1 MSRAVWLGKP
11 RKNRHMLRTARTVEQ
26 VVELRC
32 PLPYSGNTS
41 SNNKPYI
48 HTMYVWMWVCVC
60 VCACVCVCGY
70 ACMRVCMYA
79 CMHKFMYACM
89 HACMHACIHGWMHG
103 WTGWDGMGWDGMDVH
118 VCVCTHI
125 HVCTYI
131 HTYMRCKESRT
142 IKGSKRRAFRKG
154 SPLHLRP
161 EAVNP
166 KNTPA
171 TGMQAHS
178 PLLARLVL
186 AGNTQDFY
194 CRAEGAFT
202 GTS

>member
-1 MSRAVWLGKP
+1 MDGRDG
-11 RKNRHMLRTARTVEQ
+11 M
-26 VVELRC
+26 
-32 PLPYSGNTS
+32 
-41 SNNKPYI
+41 
-48 HTMYVWMWVCVC
+48 
-60 VCACVCVCGY
+60 
-70 ACMRVCMYA
+70 
-79 CMHKFMYACM
+79 
-89 HACMHACIHGWMHG
+89 
-103 WTGWDGMGWDGMDVH
+103 GWDGMGWDGMGWDGMGWDGMGWDGCARVPMYTYT
-118 VCVCTHI
+118 CV
-125 HVCTYI
+125 YI